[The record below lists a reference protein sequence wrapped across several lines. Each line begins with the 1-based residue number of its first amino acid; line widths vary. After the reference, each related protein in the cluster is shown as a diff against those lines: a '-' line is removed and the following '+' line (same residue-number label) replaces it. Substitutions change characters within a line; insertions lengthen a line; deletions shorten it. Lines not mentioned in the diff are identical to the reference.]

1 MWSPAPNNMRV
12 QVEQY
17 RRAESQSMT
26 HDVLERVTTPN
37 LLSPLKVN
45 KPSDQIRKLAH
56 RSRDGT
62 LFTDLM
68 KSKNNSLQQMQAFQ
82 CVA

>member
-17 RRAESQSMT
+17 CRAESQSRT
-26 HDVLERVTTPN
+26 HDILERVTTPN

-45 KPSDQIRKLAH
+45 KPRDPIRKFVMA
-56 RSRDGT
+56 RC
-62 LFTDLM
+62 
-68 KSKNNSLQQMQAFQ
+68 SLT
-82 CVA
+82 